1 MSTPK
6 EDCDTK
12 IFSSR
17 IRSMIG
23 EGTVSGFARR
33 VGLKQAAIDR
43 YVKCVRSP
51 NIDAVKTI
59 ASACGVSA
67 DWLIGLTE
75 IPTRTAEASPE
86 HQDGIYAQP
95 PAGNDLVREPPP
107 EICPS
112 CLRKDQEIAWLR
124 NVVSEQSKALEK
136 QAAALAQH
144 VTKPR

>member
-6 EDCDTK
+6 EDSDAK

-43 YVKCVRSP
+43 YVKCIRSP
-51 NIDAVKTI
+51 NIDAVKAI

-75 IPTRTAEASPE
+75 TPTQTAEASPE
-86 HQDGIYAQP
+86 PQDETYP
-95 PAGNDLVREPPP
+95 PPPTEKVLVQEPPP
-107 EICPS
+107 EICLA
-112 CLRKDQEIAWLR
+112 CLQKDQEIAWLK
-124 NVVSEQSKALEK
+124 NVVSEQSKALEN
-136 QAAALAQH
+136 QAAALAQR